1 MYLIKLALQCEFTV
15 HKFMCQ
21 VIIFLFES
29 HVILHQTFVF
39 SLEKKHQNLLID
51 LFFLF
56 FTIKIYLKSKHAKQA
71 LSYIKDPLNNIG
83 LNPPP
88 SSQSGPLV
96 ASLAPS
102 W

>member
-39 SLEKKHQNLLID
+39 SLEKKHQNLLIY
-51 LFFLF
+51 LFFFIFPNENIL
-56 FTIKIYLKSKHAKQA
+56 KIQA
-71 LSYIKDPLNNIG
+71 CK
-83 LNPPP
+83 
-88 SSQSGPLV
+88 
-96 ASLAPS
+96 ASFVIHQRPTE
-102 W
+102 

>member
-39 SLEKKHQNLLID
+39 SLEKN
-51 LFFLF
+51 
-56 FTIKIYLKSKHAKQA
+56 IKIY
-71 LSYIKDPLNNIG
+71 
-83 LNPPP
+83 
-88 SSQSGPLV
+88 
-96 ASLAPS
+96 
-102 W
+102 

>member
-21 VIIFLFES
+21 VIIFLFQS

-51 LFFLF
+51 LFFFIFPNENIL
-56 FTIKIYLKSKHAKQA
+56 KIQA
-71 LSYIKDPLNNIG
+71 CK
-83 LNPPP
+83 
-88 SSQSGPLV
+88 
-96 ASLAPS
+96 ASFVIHQRPTE
-102 W
+102 

>member
-51 LFFLF
+51 LFFFIFPNENIL
-56 FTIKIYLKSKHAKQA
+56 KIQA
-71 LSYIKDPLNNIG
+71 WKVSFVIHQRPTE
-83 LNPPP
+83 
-88 SSQSGPLV
+88 
-96 ASLAPS
+96 
-102 W
+102 

>member
-51 LFFLF
+51 LFFFIFPNENIL
-56 FTIKIYLKSKHAKQA
+56 KIQA
-71 LSYIKDPLNNIG
+71 CKVSFVIHQRPTE
-83 LNPPP
+83 
-88 SSQSGPLV
+88 
-96 ASLAPS
+96 
-102 W
+102 

>member
-39 SLEKKHQNLLID
+39 SLEKKHQNSLID
-51 LFFLF
+51 LFFFIFPNENIL
-56 FTIKIYLKSKHAKQA
+56 KIQA
-71 LSYIKDPLNNIG
+71 CK
-83 LNPPP
+83 
-88 SSQSGPLV
+88 
-96 ASLAPS
+96 ASFVIHQRPTE
-102 W
+102 

>member
-51 LFFLF
+51 LFFFIFPNENIL
-56 FTIKIYLKSKHAKQA
+56 KIQA
-71 LSYIKDPLNNIG
+71 CK
-83 LNPPP
+83 
-88 SSQSGPLV
+88 
-96 ASLAPS
+96 ASFVIHQRPTK
-102 W
+102 

>member
-51 LFFLF
+51 IFFFIFPNENIL
-56 FTIKIYLKSKHAKQA
+56 KIQA
-71 LSYIKDPLNNIG
+71 CK
-83 LNPPP
+83 
-88 SSQSGPLV
+88 
-96 ASLAPS
+96 ASFVIHQRPTE
-102 W
+102 

>member
-51 LFFLF
+51 LFFFIFPNENIL
-56 FTIKIYLKSKHAKQA
+56 KIQA
-71 LSYIKDPLNNIG
+71 CK
-83 LNPPP
+83 
-88 SSQSGPLV
+88 
-96 ASLAPS
+96 ASFVIHQRPTE
-102 W
+102 

>member
-39 SLEKKHQNLLID
+39 SLDKKTSKFINRP
-51 LFFLF
+51 LFFI
-56 FTIKIYLKSKHAKQA
+56 FTNENILKIQA
-71 LSYIKDPLNNIG
+71 CK
-83 LNPPP
+83 
-88 SSQSGPLV
+88 
-96 ASLAPS
+96 ASFVIHQRPTE
-102 W
+102 

>member
-29 HVILHQTFVF
+29 HVILQQTFVF
-39 SLEKKHQNLLID
+39 SLEKNKNINIYGQTS
-51 LFFLF
+51 FFSIQMK
-56 FTIKIYLKSKHAKQA
+56 TSLKSIQA

>member
-56 FTIKIYLKSKHAKQA
+56 FPMKIYLKSKHEK
-71 LSYIKDPLNNIG
+71 
-83 LNPPP
+83 
-88 SSQSGPLV
+88 
-96 ASLAPS
+96 
-102 W
+102 

>member
-51 LFFLF
+51 LFFIFPNENIL
-56 FTIKIYLKSKHAKQA
+56 KIQA
-71 LSYIKDPLNNIG
+71 CKANFVIHQRPTE
-83 LNPPP
+83 
-88 SSQSGPLV
+88 
-96 ASLAPS
+96 
-102 W
+102 

>member
-51 LFFLF
+51 LFFLIF
-56 FTIKIYLKSKHAKQA
+56 PNENILKIQA
-71 LSYIKDPLNNIG
+71 CK
-83 LNPPP
+83 
-88 SSQSGPLV
+88 
-96 ASLAPS
+96 ASFVIHQRPTE
-102 W
+102 